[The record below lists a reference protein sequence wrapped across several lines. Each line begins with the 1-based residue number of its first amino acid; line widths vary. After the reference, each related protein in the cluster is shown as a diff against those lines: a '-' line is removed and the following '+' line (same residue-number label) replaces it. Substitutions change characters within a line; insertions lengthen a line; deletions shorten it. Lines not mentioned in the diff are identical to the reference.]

1 MNTINT
7 MNNDASV
14 LNSSD
19 VIKARIDYLTG
30 AVDADNSTQLLTQL
44 IETNVINSSEQKA
57 LEKELDFVDLVYKQE
72 LPMETPSNDLDD
84 RFYAMLDQVSAN
96 QMSVVEE
103 KVDSQKSPDKPPT
116 LLTAIKS
123 WFEKLAPAPVW
134 QAAALVAVFA
144 VGYQANSE
152 QSNLNPSTAPNTVQ
166 PQLASNSQIEAL
178 NQQVSNLN
186 ALVAMSMINSE
197 SASKRLAGIEY
208 SAKVSSVD
216 DDLNQALL
224 QLLQSDS
231 STSIRLSA
239 LNAITNQGRKFG
251 LSQTSLQALTDSLQ
265 GQSTLIQVNIIS
277 TLLELGDDNTLKA
290 LKQLATDNA
299 LNEDAKSFLT
309 EVQNQA
315 PNEAI

>member
-1 MNTINT
+1 MNPINT

-30 AVDADNSTQLLTQL
+30 AVDADNSAQMLTQL
-44 IETNVINSSEQKA
+44 METNVINSDEQKA
-57 LEKELDFVDLVYKQE
+57 LRKELDFVDLVYKQE
-72 LPMETPSNDLDD
+72 LPMETPSSDLDD
-84 RFYAMLDQVSAN
+84 RFYAMLNQVSAN
-96 QMSVVEE
+96 QVSAVEE
-103 KVDSQKSPDKPPT
+103 KSPDKSPT
-116 LLTAIKS
+116 FLTAIKS

-134 QAAALVAVFA
+134 QAAALVTVFA
-144 VGYQANSE
+144 VGYQTNDE
-152 QSNLNPSTAPNTVQ
+152 QSNLNPSTVPNTMQ

-216 DDLNQALL
+216 DELNQALL